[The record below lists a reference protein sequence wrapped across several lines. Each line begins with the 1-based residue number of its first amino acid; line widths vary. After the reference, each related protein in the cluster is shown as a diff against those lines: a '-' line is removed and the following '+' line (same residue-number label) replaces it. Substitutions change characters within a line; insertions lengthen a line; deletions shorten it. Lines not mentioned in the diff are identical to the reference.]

1 VQVGLRGCAP
11 QKQSFAVLHN
21 GTLYRKRFK
30 TKKICQCF
38 FVQAGVGGG
47 LRKNI
52 FHNGTFY
59 RKRFGTYKKFGSV
72 FVRAGRAA
80 GLRAA
85 KTIFC
90 RSPQWNLLP

>member
-1 VQVGLRGCAP
+1 MEPFTVSDLK
-11 QKQSFAVLHN
+11 QKNLAVS
-21 GTLYRKRFK
+21 
-30 TKKICQCF
+30 

-59 RKRFGTYKKFGSV
+59 RKRFGTYKKFGSI

-80 GLRAA
+80 GLRVA